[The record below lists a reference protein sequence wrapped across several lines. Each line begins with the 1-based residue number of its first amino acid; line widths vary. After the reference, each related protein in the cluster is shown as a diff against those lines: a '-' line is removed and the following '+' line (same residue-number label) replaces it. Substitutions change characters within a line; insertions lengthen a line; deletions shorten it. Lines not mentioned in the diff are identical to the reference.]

1 MLVNQHL
8 ILGTMHFHFTDYWSG
23 CNNKGLLEPR
33 TDEQVPWLGL
43 FLLCSAQHEDPGYL
57 VFMMTDSIIQV
68 NTQPCFKPSSGSVS
82 SIHWSPLPNRAWV
95 LFKDQLPHK
104 ALLLPRKAVITCSHI
119 LGRCAISV
127 LTSEYK
133 YCLWPP
139 VQSPLQT
146 PSSLKASILSNS
158 YLCS

>member
-43 FLLCSAQHEDPGYL
+43 FLLCSAQHAGPGYL

-68 NTQPCFKPSSGSVS
+68 NTQPCFKPSSGSAPSTGVPYQTELGSCSRISCHTKLFS
-82 SIHWSPLPNRAWV
+82 SQGKRS
-95 LFKDQLPHK
+95 
-104 ALLLPRKAVITCSHI
+104 SHAHTY
-119 LGRCAISV
+119 LADVPFQFSLQSMIS
-127 LTSEYK
+127 T
-133 YCLWPP
+133 CLWPP